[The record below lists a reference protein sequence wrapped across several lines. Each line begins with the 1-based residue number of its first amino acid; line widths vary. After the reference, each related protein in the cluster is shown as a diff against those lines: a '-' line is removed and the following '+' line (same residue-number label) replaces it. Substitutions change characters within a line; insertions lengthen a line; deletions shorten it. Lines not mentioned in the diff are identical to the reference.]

1 MKDQLSRLEG
11 HLEKLVE
18 GSLARLLGEG
28 LSASGVA
35 GQTAPAMYGG
45 VRKEA
50 GGRVISG
57 HSSNPLEFTQ
67 SMSKEPGTTPGKVPG
82 GAFLILDNGQHF
94 PLDRPVINIGRRID
108 NQIVLEDQHVSRT
121 HAQLR
126 VRDGR
131 FVLFDLGSPGRHR

>member
-18 GSLARLLGEG
+18 GSLARLLGGG
-28 LSASGVA
+28 LSALGVA
-35 GQTAPAMYGG
+35 GEAVVAVAPTLGRFE
-45 VRKEA
+45 V
-50 GGRVISG
+50 RVISW

-67 SMSKEPGTTPGKVPG
+67 SMSKEPGTTPGKIPG

-94 PLDRPVINIGRRID
+94 PLDRPGINIGRRID

-131 FVLFDLGSPGRHR
+131 VS